1 MNTWNNYWARTAA
14 IIVIFMDL
22 MVMFSTTVVAY
33 KRINTSISPIVYLLW
48 SSYFFVM
55 LTLIITHKK
64 ENIHKAI
71 LNCLF
76 LVLLGI
82 PIAGLSMPIN
92 LFING
97 FTNIAI
103 KGNMYIIV
111 SLFILFYLLIR
122 HERFTILD
130 AITKLTLYTREV
142 TTLKHRS
149 SFAKYLMFEIS
160 LFIVLVFSFHFYLN

>member
-1 MNTWNNYWARTAA
+1 
-14 IIVIFMDL
+14 
-22 MVMFSTTVVAY
+22 MFSTTVVAY

-82 PIAGLSMPIN
+82 PIAGLSMPVS

-97 FTNIAI
+97 FTTVAI

-130 AITKLTLYTREV
+130 AITK
-142 TTLKHRS
+142 
-149 SFAKYLMFEIS
+149 
-160 LFIVLVFSFHFYLN
+160 